1 MRIFIVIGTRPEAI
15 KMLPLAIEL
24 QKIEQFDVKI
34 CFSGQHKEMALSV
47 FDEFKISPDFAFM
60 GMKTGQNL
68 SEMTVC
74 LLEFFDVL
82 FREQNPD
89 LVLVHGDTTTAF
101 CASLSAFYL
110 GIKVAHIEAG
120 LRSYDSH
127 SPYPEEFNR
136 VAIDAL
142 SDIHFSPTEKATQN
156 LLNEGK
162 KSVFTVGNTVI
173 DALKYSLSHE
183 ISMPIFDEIGA
194 RKLVLITTHRR
205 ENLGKKMR
213 ASMLGIR
220 DILNARDDLFGVL
233 PAHPNPKVR
242 EVVYDV
248 FKNIKNIKICEPFPM
263 REFHHLLS
271 RAFAIFTDSGGIQ
284 EESAYLG
291 VPVFLLRENT
301 ERKECIELGNL
312 CIVGSDRER
321 IRREFLSFLDDDE
334 RQEKMRLSTMV
345 FGDGNA
351 SGKISKKLL
360 ILGEKGDIIKMT

>member
-1 MRIFIVIGTRPEAI
+1 MRILLVIGTRPEAI
-15 KMLPLAIEL
+15 KMLPLAMEL
-24 QKIEQFDVKI
+24 KKYSEFETKIL
-34 CFSGQHKEMALSV
+34 FSGQHKEMAKSV
-47 FDEFKISPDFAFM
+47 FNEFKICPDFTFEAM
-60 GMKTGQNL
+60 EKGL
-68 SEMTVC
+68 SLKDLTVK
-74 LLEFFDVL
+74 LLNNFDVFL
-82 FREQNPD
+82 KKEHFD
-89 LVLVHGDTTTAF
+89 LVLAHGDTTTAF
-101 CASLSAFYL
+101 CASLSAFYQ
-110 GIKVAHIEAG
+110 GIRVGHIEAG

-173 DALKYSLSHE
+173 DALKYSLSYE

-205 ENLGKKMR
+205 ENLGNKMR
-213 ASMLGIR
+213 TSMLGIR

-233 PAHPNPKVR
+233 PAHPNPKAR

-271 RAFAIFTDSGGIQ
+271 RAFAIFTDS
-284 EESAYLG
+284 
-291 VPVFLLRENT
+291 LR
-301 ERKECIELGNL
+301 
-312 CIVGSDRER
+312 
-321 IRREFLSFLDDDE
+321 
-334 RQEKMRLSTMV
+334 
-345 FGDGNA
+345 
-351 SGKISKKLL
+351 
-360 ILGEKGDIIKMT
+360 